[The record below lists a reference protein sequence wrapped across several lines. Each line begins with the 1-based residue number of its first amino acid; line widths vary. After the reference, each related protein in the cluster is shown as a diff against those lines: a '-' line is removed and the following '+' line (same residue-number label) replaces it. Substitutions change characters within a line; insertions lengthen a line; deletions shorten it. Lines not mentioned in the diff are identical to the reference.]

1 MVVLSEKHAV
11 KLFEKSL
18 SSVFFFAVCPY
29 SCSRILVQSM
39 VQVINKKKKS
49 YLLVLLTSFLE
60 FARVRVPE
68 IFTLEPNLCLKV
80 YDGNLGDCRHKI

>member
-18 SSVFFFAVCPY
+18 SSVFFLQFVPIVAPESWCKVWCRL
-29 SCSRILVQSM
+29 ST
-39 VQVINKKKKS
+39 KKKS

-60 FARVRVPE
+60 FARVRLPE